1 VKKEGLCYLESI
13 NEHNLSTD
21 QKELPSFRAPVRVEG
36 TFYGPE
42 AEAEWSAFM
51 NYCSSCGESVSKR
64 VPDGE
69 DRLRYICDSC
79 GIIHYQNPKIVAG
92 VIPEYD
98 DMILLCRRAIE
109 PQRGKWTIPAGYM
122 ENGETVADCARR
134 EAWEEVY
141 AELADLQPYRLADI
155 PHINQV
161 YIIFR
166 AQLVNDNFRPGIES
180 LDARLFH
187 IRDIPWSDLAFRA
200 VDTVLRSYSADTP
213 AGRFPFRTAHIKPF
227 NIDNDR

>member
-1 VKKEGLCYLESI
+1 MTCLEWI
-13 NEHNLSTD
+13 KWHIFSTD
-21 QKELPSFRAPVRVEG
+21 EKELPSFQAPVRVEG
-36 TFYGPE
+36 TYYGPE
-42 AEAEWSAFM
+42 TEAEWSVFM
-51 NYCSSCGESVSKR
+51 NYCSSCGKTVSKR

-69 DRLRYICDSC
+69 DRLRYICDGC

-98 DMILLCRRAIE
+98 GMILLCRRAIE

-134 EAWEEVY
+134 EAWEEAY

-166 AQLVNDNFRPGIES
+166 AQLTNDNFRPGIES
-180 LDARLFH
+180 LDAQLFQ

-200 VDTVLRSYSADTP
+200 VDTVLRSYSVDTRT
-213 AGRFPFRTAHIKPF
+213 GRFPFRTTHIKPY